1 MADLQADLQSVEAA
15 LEALVAD
22 VVPLP
27 GEPLSAEDVAGRVLA
42 EPVMA
47 TRDVPPADN
56 SAMDGYALRA
66 ADAGT
71 LLRISQRI
79 AAGSAVQ
86 PLAPH
91 SCARIF
97 TGGEIPPGA
106 DCVVM
111 QEAVELRAEGVLV
124 PATLGH
130 GENVRRRGRD
140 VAAGSA
146 LLTAGARLEGAA
158 LGHIAGQGI
167 VSVSVRRRPRVAL
180 LTTGDELVEPGQ
192 PLGPGQI
199 YNSNRPMLT
208 RLLERFGAEVV
219 HTATLPDDFATTCR
233 LLGEAAQRAD
243 VVVSCGGVSVG
254 EEDHVKAAL
263 ERLGRLDLWRL
274 AMRPGKPLAL
284 GRLPHAEGEARFVG
298 LPGNPVSSY
307 VGAWLYLRPLLGALL
322 GCDDMA
328 ALPRLPARA
337 GFSTRTQA
345 RRHFMRVKL
354 EFGEAGIVAHAF
366 ADQNSAVLSSCVAA
380 DAFADIPAHSA
391 INEGDSIN
399 CLWLAAG

>member
-15 LEALVAD
+15 LHTLLAD
-22 VVPLP
+22 VSPLP
-27 GEPLSAEDVAGRVLA
+27 GEHLPAREAAGRVLA
-42 EPVMA
+42 EPVIA

-66 ADAGT
+66 ADVGT

-79 AAGSAVQ
+79 TAGSAPA

-111 QEAVELRAEGVLV
+111 QEVVEPREHGVLV
-124 PATLGH
+124 PATVAH

-140 VAAGSA
+140 VAAGSS
-146 LLTAGARLEGAA
+146 LLAAGTRLEGAA

-167 VSVSVRRRPRVAL
+167 VSLSVRRRPRVAL
-180 LTTGDELVEPGQ
+180 LTTGDELIEPGQ
-192 PLGPGQI
+192 PLAPGQI

-208 RLLERFGAEVV
+208 RLLECFGADVV

-233 LLGEAAQRAD
+233 LLGEAAQRVD

-254 EEDHVKAAL
+254 EEDYVKAAL
-263 ERLGRLDLWRL
+263 ERLGRLDIWRL

-284 GRLPHAEGEARFVG
+284 GRLPHADGEARFVG
-298 LPGNPVSSY
+298 LPGNPVSSF
-307 VGAWLYLRPLLGALL
+307 VGAWLYLRPLIGALL
-322 GCDDMA
+322 GCDELA
-328 ALPRLPARA
+328 SLPRLPARA
-337 GFSTRTQA
+337 GFATRTQA

-366 ADQNSAVLSSCVAA
+366 ADQSSAVLSSCVAA
-380 DAFADIPAHSA
+380 DALADIPAHSD
-391 INEGDSIN
+391 INEGDRIS
-399 CLWLAAG
+399 CLWLAAR

>member
-1 MADLQADLQSVEAA
+1 MADPQADLQGVEAA
-15 LEALVAD
+15 LEALLAD
-22 VVPLP
+22 ISPLP
-27 GEPLSAEDVAGRVLA
+27 GEQLPAEGVAGRVLA
-42 EPVMA
+42 EPVIA
-47 TRDVPPADN
+47 ARDVPPADN

-66 ADAGT
+66 TDAGM
-71 LLRISQRI
+71 LLPISQRI
-79 AAGSAVQ
+79 AAGSAAQ

-97 TGGEIPPGA
+97 TGGEMPPGA

-111 QEAVELRAEGVLV
+111 QEAVEPREDGVLV
-124 PATLGH
+124 PATLAH
-130 GENVRRRGRD
+130 GENVRRRGLD
-140 VAAGSA
+140 VAAGTP
-146 LLTAGARLEGAA
+146 LLAAGTRLEGAA
-158 LGHIAGQGI
+158 MGHIAGQGI
-167 VSVSVRRRPRVAL
+167 VSVNVRRRPRIAL

-219 HTATLPDDFATTCR
+219 YTATLPDDFATTCR
-233 LLGEAAQRAD
+233 LLGGAAERSD

-284 GRLPHAEGEARFVG
+284 GRLPHTDGEARFVG
-298 LPGNPVSSY
+298 LPGNPVSSF
-307 VGAWLYLRPLLGALL
+307 VGAWLYLRPLIGALL
-322 GCDDMA
+322 GCGEMA
-328 ALPRLPARA
+328 SLPRLPARA

-354 EFGEAGIVAHAF
+354 EFGETGIVAHAF
-366 ADQNSAVLSSCVAA
+366 ADQSSAVLSSCVAA
-380 DAFADIPAHSA
+380 DALADIPAHSD
-391 INEGDSIN
+391 INEGDRIS
-399 CLWLAAG
+399 CLWLRSE

>member
-1 MADLQADLQSVEAA
+1 MADSQADLQSVEAA
-15 LEALVAD
+15 LEALLAD
-22 VVPLP
+22 VSPLP
-27 GEPLSAEDVAGRVLA
+27 GEQLAIEDAAGRVLA
-42 EPVMA
+42 DPVTAM
-47 TRDVPPADN
+47 RDVPPADN
-56 SAMDGYALRA
+56 SAMDGYTLRA

-71 LLRISQRI
+71 LLPVSQRI
-79 AAGSAVQ
+79 TAGSAPE

-111 QEAVELRAEGVLV
+111 QEEIELHEGGALIPAGAV
-124 PATLGH
+124 P

-140 VAAGSA
+140 VAAGCT
-146 LLTAGARLEGAA
+146 LLPAGTRLEGAA

-167 VSVSVRRRPRVAL
+167 VSASVRRRPRIAL
-180 LTTGDELVEPGQ
+180 LTTGDELIEPGQ
-192 PLGPGQI
+192 PLAPGQI
-199 YNSNRPMLT
+199 YNSNRPMLV
-208 RLLERFGAEVV
+208 RLLTRFGGDVV
-219 HTATLPDDFATTCR
+219 YTATLPDDFAMTCQQ
-233 LLGEAAQRAD
+233 LAEAAQRAD

-263 ERLGRLDLWRL
+263 ERLGRLDIWRL

-284 GRLPHAEGEARFVG
+284 GRLPHADGEARFVG
-298 LPGNPVSSY
+298 LPGNPVSSF
-307 VGAWLYLRPLLGALL
+307 VGAWLYLRPLIGALL
-322 GCDDMA
+322 GCDELA

-354 EFGEAGIVAHAF
+354 EFGAGGIVAHAF
-366 ADQNSAVLSSCVAA
+366 ADQNSAVLSSCVGA
-380 DAFADIPAHSA
+380 DALADIPAHSD
-391 INEGDSIN
+391 INEGDRIS
-399 CLWLAAG
+399 CLWLTEG

>member
-1 MADLQADLQSVEAA
+1 MADAQAELQDVEAA
-15 LEALVAD
+15 LEALLAGVS
-22 VVPLP
+22 PLA
-27 GEPLSAEDVAGRVLA
+27 GEQLPAEHAAGRVLA
-42 EPVMA
+42 ESVTA

-71 LLRISQRI
+71 LLPISQRVT
-79 AAGSAVQ
+79 AGSAAQ
-86 PLAPH
+86 PLAPR

-97 TGGEIPPGA
+97 TGGEIPLGA

-111 QEAVELRAEGVLV
+111 QEAVELREHGALIPSDVSR
-124 PATLGH
+124 
-130 GENVRRRGRD
+130 GENLRRRGRD
-140 VAAGSA
+140 VAVGSA
-146 LLTAGARLEGAA
+146 LLPAGARLGGAA

-192 PLGPGQI
+192 PLAAGQI

-219 HTATLPDDFATTCR
+219 YTATLPDDFATTCR

-284 GRLPHAEGEARFVG
+284 GRLPHADGEARFVG
-298 LPGNPVSSY
+298 LPGNPVSSF
-307 VGAWLYLRPLLGALL
+307 VGAWLYLRPLIGALL
-322 GCDDMA
+322 GCGELA

-337 GFSTRTQA
+337 GFTTRTQA
-345 RRHFMRVKL
+345 RRHFMRVTL
-354 EFGEAGIVAHAF
+354 EFGEADIVAHAF

-380 DAFADIPAHSA
+380 EALADIPPHSD
-391 INEGDSIN
+391 IHEGDRIG
-399 CLWLAAG
+399 CLWLPEG